1 MSLRQT
7 RRGSPLTHRAPI
19 TREALY
25 ERVWTTP
32 IQHLAAEYGV
42 SGSYLARVCSA
53 LNVPRPPMGYW
64 QKKAVGKDKPR
75 PSLPEAQPGDQL
87 TWSNDTLLAKPIAR
101 EQAPVRRRS
110 AKSAASHVEA
120 LHPILRGTQ
129 ALFRKTR
136 KIEEH
141 EFLRPYKQLLPD
153 IVTSEACLPKALD
166 HAHSLYSALERKG
179 HRVVIA
185 PPDRPLRRVQIEERE
200 TPGKDRKYGRYSY
213 GTIWSPY
220 RPTVT
225 FIGDVPIGLTLIEM
239 TERVTLR
246 YLKGTYLREDSDAV
260 RSAKSWQLANS
271 WTHEQDVPSGRF
283 RVVAYSPYPG
293 VNWQQSWQETTK
305 RGLKGL
311 IPDIIKELVFAA
323 HDLVQK
329 QVEADEAAARYK
341 REQEERWARWEREQ
355 DKQKVAAA
363 REASEKQLS
372 QIIQQWS
379 AAMSLEQFFREAEVR
394 IAAAPVERQGP
405 LSERLALARSM
416 VGTLD
421 PLDSLEGWIAPD
433 ERYKTRYPD
442 D

>member
-1 MSLRQT
+1 MPE
-7 RRGSPLTHRAPI
+7 SPSTPPFMQRSPV

-25 ERVWTTP
+25 DRVWTTP

-75 PSLPEAQPGDQL
+75 PALPEAQPGDQL
-87 TWSNDTLLAKPIAR
+87 TWSNDAPLAKPISR
-101 EQAPVRRRS
+101 EQALVRRRS
-110 AKSAASHVEA
+110 TKSATSPVEA
-120 LHPILRGTQ
+120 LHPLLRGTQ

-136 KIEEH
+136 KVEDFEY
-141 EFLRPYKQLLPD
+141 LRPYKQLLPD
-153 IVTSEACLPKALD
+153 IVTSEAYIPKALEY
-166 HAHSLYSALERKG
+166 AHTLYTSLERKG
-179 HRVVIA
+179 HRVVLS
-185 PPDRPLRRVQIEERE
+185 PSDRPLRRVSIEERE
-200 TPGKDRKYGRYSY
+200 TPGKDRKYGRYGHGS
-213 GTIWSPY
+213 IWSPY

-225 FIGDVPIGLTLIEM
+225 FVGAVPIGLALIEM

-246 YLKGTYLREDSDAV
+246 YLKGKYMREDSDAV
-260 RSAKSWQLANS
+260 RAAKAWQLANS

-293 VNWQQSWQETTK
+293 VEWQTSWQETSK
-305 RGLKGL
+305 RTLTSL
-311 IPDIIKELVFAA
+311 IPDILRKVTAVA
-323 HDLVQK
+323 DDLAQK
-329 QVEADEAAARYK
+329 QIEADEAAARYK

-355 DKQKVAAA
+355 DRQKVAAA

-372 QIIQQWS
+372 HIIQQWS

-394 IAAAPVERQGP
+394 ISEAPVERQGP

-421 PLDSLEGWIAPD
+421 PLDFLEGWIAPD
-433 ERYKTRYPD
+433 ERYKTRYSD